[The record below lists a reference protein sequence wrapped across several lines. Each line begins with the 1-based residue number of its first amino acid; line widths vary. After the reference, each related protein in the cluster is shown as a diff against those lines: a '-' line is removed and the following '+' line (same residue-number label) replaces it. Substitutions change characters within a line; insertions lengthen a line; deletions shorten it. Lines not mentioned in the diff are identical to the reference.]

1 MELHAVQI
9 LPHMQIGVQ
18 FSFFIEVMVNK
29 NMNHHDSI
37 LHVLVKLFL

>member
-9 LPHMQIGVQ
+9 LPDMQIGVS
-18 FSFFIEVMVNK
+18 FYFFIDMMVNK